1 MNNLW
6 DDSLSGFWS
15 AWIIVITLGSIG
27 LAFWLLYANRRTDK
41 APDAEG
47 NIETTGHAADGIEE
61 YDNPLPRWWFQLY
74 VGTVIFALG
83 YLLLYPGLG
92 NFAGVLGWTQE
103 GQWEEEVAR
112 AEERFTPIFAQY
124 EEVPIPELAEDAEAM
139 QVAERI
145 FLNNCAVCHG
155 SNARGGYGFPNLT
168 DDDWLYGGEPEQIV
182 TTLTNGRN
190 GLMPSWQQLGENNI
204 ENLTQ
209 HVLSLSGLEHDAER
223 AEQGA
228 ALFTSVCAACHTP
241 DGTGNQALGAPN
253 LTNDTWLYRAPG
265 QSVAD
270 AVRQT
275 LRNGRNGHMP
285 AQAAYIGEERVHLV
299 AAYVY
304 SLRLQD

>member
-6 DDSLSGFWS
+6 GDSLSSFWS
-15 AWIIVITLGSIG
+15 AWIIVITLGTIALSVWI
-27 LAFWLLYANRRTDK
+27 LLANRRTDK
-41 APDAEG
+41 TPDADG

-61 YDNPLPRWWFQLY
+61 YDNPLPQWWFKLFIL
-74 VGTVIFALG
+74 TVVFALG
-83 YLLLYPGLG
+83 YLVLYPGLG
-92 NFAGVLGWTQE
+92 NYAGILGWSQE
-103 GQWEEEVAR
+103 SQWEEEVAD
-112 AEERFTPIFAQY
+112 AEDRFTPIFAQY
-124 EEVPIPELAEDAEAM
+124 QEVPIPELARDGDAM

-155 SNARGGYGFPNLT
+155 SNAQGGYGFPNLT
-168 DDDWLYGGEPEQIV
+168 DDDWLYGGEPENIL
-182 TTLTNGRN
+182 TTLNNGRN

-209 HVLSLSGLEHDAER
+209 YVLSLSNLEHDEER
-223 AEQGA
+223 AASGESTFLA
-228 ALFTSVCAACHTP
+228 ACAACHTP
-241 DGTGNQALGAPN
+241 SGTGNTALGAPN
-253 LTNDTWLYRAPG
+253 LTNDIWLYQAPG

-270 AVRQT
+270 SIRQT

-304 SLRLQD
+304 SLRFND

>member
-1 MNNLW
+1 MTDFTSEFW
-6 DDSLSGFWS
+6 DIYIAVIS
-15 AWIIVITLGSIG
+15 AVSIVACAVFLKSQSV
-27 LAFWLLYANRRTDK
+27 RK
-41 APDAEG
+41 APGSAD
-47 NIETTGHAADGIEE
+47 TTGHQWDGDLAE
-61 YDNPLPRWWFQLY
+61 YNNPLPRWWFQLY
-74 VGTVIFALG
+74 IGTVVFSLG

-92 NFAGVLGWTQE
+92 NFAGLLGWTQE

-124 EEVPIPELAEDAEAM
+124 QEVPIPELAQDDDAM

-155 SNARGGYGFPNLT
+155 ANAQGGYGFPNLT
-168 DDDWLYGGEPEQIV
+168 NDDWLYGGEPDNIV
-182 TTLTNGRN
+182 TTLTRGRN

-204 ENLTQ
+204 ESLTQ
-209 HVLSLSGLEHDAER
+209 HVLALSGNEHDAER

-228 ALFTSVCAACHTP
+228 AVFASVCAACHMP
-241 DGTGNQALGAPN
+241 DGSGNQALGAPN
-253 LTNDTWLYRAPG
+253 LTNDIWLYQAPG

-270 AVRQT
+270 SVRQT

-299 AAYVY
+299 AAYIY
-304 SLRLQD
+304 SLRFRD

>member
-15 AWIIVITLGSIG
+15 AWIIVITLGS
-27 LAFWLLYANRRTDK
+27 LVFAFWLLYANRKTDK
-41 APDAEG
+41 TPDAEG
-47 NIETTGHAADGIEE
+47 NVETTGHAADGIEE
-61 YDNPLPRWWFQLY
+61 YDNPLPRWWLQLY
-74 VGTVIFALG
+74 IGTIVFSLG

-92 NFAGVLGWTQE
+92 NFAGLLGWTQE

-124 EEVPIPELAEDAEAM
+124 QEVPIPELAQDDEAM

-145 FLNNCAVCHG
+145 YQNNCAVCHG
-155 SNARGGYGFPNLT
+155 ANAEGGYGFPNLT

-182 TTLTNGRN
+182 TSLEQGRN
-190 GLMPSWQQLGENNI
+190 GLMPSWQQLGAENI
-204 ENLTQ
+204 ENVTQ
-209 HVLSLSGLEHDAER
+209 FVLSLSGLEHDAER

-228 ALFTSVCAACHTP
+228 STYASVCTACHGP
-241 DGTGNQALGAPN
+241 EGTGNQGLGAPN
-253 LTNDTWLYRAPG
+253 LTNDTWLYQAPG

-270 AVRQT
+270 SIRQT

-285 AQAAYIGEERVHLV
+285 AQEAYIGEERVHLV

-304 SLRLQD
+304 SLSQED